1 MKCGFPHI
9 YGHLQ
14 EDYVLET
21 FDNKCGLQKTPPCP
35 CGDNK
40 QNFVSADRIEQLLL
54 EVTNNCRSQV
64 FYAKNRILMKK

>member
-21 FDNKCGLQKTPPCP
+21 FDKKFGLRNPPPCP
-35 CGDNK
+35 CTDKNK
-40 QNFVSADRIEQLLL
+40 IFAIPKSIERLPL
-54 EVTNNCRSQV
+54 EVTLAPCTLSS
-64 FYAKNRILMKK
+64 YDDK